1 MSCNCTPGGNTS
13 GRIDYQYAAKI
24 AAGQLTSTKQRIL
37 PPGRY
42 DTAINIHNP
51 SRCDT
56 VAFRWKVAVG
66 LPGLEA
72 GQVSAFRDG
81 RLGPDQALEIDW
93 QDIQRA
99 LAADGHPLPAFV
111 KGWVVIETPAQ
122 LDVVAVYGG
131 ADDEKSPNKVFHTE
145 RVPPRCMVP
154 CEDFWLNMSTGSA
167 AWTVQ
172 PPGSQ
177 APVPAT
183 LYAGHPAWARLP
195 GTLWLK
201 PGNLE
206 LPGEYIYRLDFK
218 LCSGFQSPELNL
230 SLLGDNKA
238 TVHVNGQ
245 SVGNPAGFTS
255 PVQVSATGP
264 FHAGDNHVEIRVF
277 NSEGPTGVCVSGGL
291 GVEQGR
297 CPGAP
302 MPILPCPGVSYRVH
316 TADKILGGNHGWE
329 GYVSNGA
336 QAGTTGQSRRVEAM
350 TMVLNG
356 APPGTTLEYRAHL
369 GQKFPGDNGPY
380 GWTAWTPEGVD
391 CGTTG
396 DSRRMEAIEVRLV
409 NAPVHCHIR
418 YRVHMRG
425 QWNGGWSDWVQDGAT
440 AGTTGENRRIEA
452 IQVEIFS

>member
-1 MSCNCTPGGNTS
+1 MSCQCSSSASPS
-13 GRIDYQYAAKI
+13 GRIDYQYAVKI
-24 AAGQLTSTKQRIL
+24 AAGQLALGRLRIL

-56 VAFRWKVAVG
+56 VSFRWKVAVG

-99 LAADGHPLPAFV
+99 LTPDGHPPPAFV

-131 ADDEKSPNKVFHTE
+131 ADDERSTNKVFHTE
-145 RVPPRCMVP
+145 RVAPRCMVP
-154 CEDFWLNMSTGSA
+154 CEDFWLNLSTGSA

-172 PPGSQ
+172 SPGSQ
-177 APVPAT
+177 TAVPAT
-183 LYAGHPAWARLP
+183 LTQGHQAWTQLP
-195 GTLWLK
+195 GALWLK
-201 PGNLE
+201 PGDLRS
-206 LPGEYIYRLDFK
+206 PGEYIYRLDFK
-218 LCSGFQSPELNL
+218 LCSGFRSPELNL
-230 SLLGDNKA
+230 MLLGDNKA
-238 TVHVNGQ
+238 TVYVNGQ
-245 SVGNPAGFTS
+245 SVGSSAGFS
-255 PVQVSATGP
+255 APVAINATGP
-264 FHAGDNHVEIRVF
+264 FHAGDNRIEIRVI
-277 NSEGPTGVCVSGGL
+277 NNEDVTGVCLSGGL
-291 GVEQGR
+291 GVEQGL

-302 MPILPCPGVSYRVH
+302 MPILPCPGISYRVH
-316 TADKILGGNHGWE
+316 TADMIFGANHGWE

-356 APPGTTLEYRAHL
+356 APPGTTVEYRAHL
-369 GQKFPGDNGPY
+369 AKKFPGDSGPY
-380 GWTAWTPEGVD
+380 GWTDWTAEGID

-409 NAPVHCHIR
+409 NAPPHCHVR

-425 QWNGGWSDWVQDGAT
+425 QWNGGWSHWAQDGAT